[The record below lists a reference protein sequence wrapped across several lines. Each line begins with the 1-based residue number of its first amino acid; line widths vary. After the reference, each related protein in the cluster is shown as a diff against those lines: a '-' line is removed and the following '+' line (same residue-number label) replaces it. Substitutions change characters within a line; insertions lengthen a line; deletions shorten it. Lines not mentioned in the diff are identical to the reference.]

1 MAKLRVEFKDE
12 LGSNLSRF
20 KIIRSDGTSEI
31 VTLNRNASVTQRGT
45 PLNSENMNKVKDSI
59 NSLYDKKYIDL
70 EYELS
75 TGQVPK
81 SGGSVKL
88 GDNTITIFYGEVTPA
103 DDGMQ
108 KGLSVSINNGAKH
121 CYVGMYQVEDEYYK
135 IQSRIGTI
143 YGYPVF
149 DNDTLDYT
157 YYFDILTYNDYIE
170 DLGGDVQDGSNYSN
184 ISLIRER
191 YDLIATMRL
200 SNDGT
205 LWIIQEY

>member
-31 VTLNRNASVTQRGT
+31 VTLNRNANVTQRGT

-70 EYELS
+70 AYELS
-75 TGQVPK
+75 TGEVPK

-88 GDNTITIFYGEVTPA
+88 GDNTITIFYGEVTSGDNEKP
-103 DDGMQ
+103 
-108 KGLSVSINNGAKH
+108 KGLSVSINNGGKP
-121 CYVGMYQVEDEYYK
+121 CFLGMYQVEDEYYQ
-135 IQSRIGTI
+135 IQSSIGTI
-143 YGYPVF
+143 YGHNVF
-149 DNDTLDYT
+149 DNETLDHT
-157 YYFDILTYNDYIE
+157 YYFDILTYNDYGM
-170 DLGGDVQDGSNYSN
+170 DLGGGETIDYTN
-184 ISLIRER
+184 ISLIREG

-200 SNDGT
+200 SEDGT

>member
-12 LGSNLSRF
+12 LGTNLSRF

-31 VTLNRNASVTQRGT
+31 VTLNRNANVTQRGT
-45 PLNSENMNKVKDSI
+45 PLNSENMNKIKESI

-70 EYELS
+70 AYELS

-88 GDNTITIFYGEVTPA
+88 GENTITIFYGEVTSG
-103 DDGMQ
+103 DNEKS

-135 IQSRIGTI
+135 IQSCNGTI
-143 YGYPVF
+143 YGHNVF
-149 DNDTLDYT
+149 DNETLDYT
-157 YYFDILTYNDYIE
+157 YYFDILTYNDYRE
-170 DLGGDVQDGSNYSN
+170 DLGADDSTDYTD

-200 SNDGT
+200 SEDGT

>member
-1 MAKLRVEFKDE
+1 MAKLKVEFKDE
-12 LGSNLSRF
+12 LGTNLSRF

-31 VTLNRNASVTQRGT
+31 VTLNRNANVTQRGT

-70 EYELS
+70 EYDLS
-75 TGQVPK
+75 SGEVPK
-81 SGGSVKL
+81 SGGTIKL
-88 GDNTITIFYGEVTPA
+88 GDNTITIFYGEVTP
-103 DDGMQ
+103 DNDQ
-108 KGLSVSINNGAKH
+108 KSKGLSVSINNGAKH

-135 IQSRIGTI
+135 IQSCNGVL
-143 YGYPVF
+143 YGRNEF
-149 DNDTLDYT
+149 DNETLDHT
-157 YYFDILTYNDYIE
+157 YYFDILTYNDYIG
-170 DLGGDVQDGSNYSN
+170 DLGAYAENGENYSN
-184 ISLIRER
+184 ISIIREG

>member
-45 PLNSENMNKVKDSI
+45 PLNSENMNRVKDSI

-70 EYELS
+70 AYELS

-88 GDNTITIFYGEVTPA
+88 GDNTITIFYGTLTIENNETTT
-103 DDGMQ
+103 
-108 KGLSVSINNGAKH
+108 GLSVSINNGDKP
-121 CYVGMYQVEDEYYK
+121 CFLGMYQVEDENYQLES
-135 IQSRIGTI
+135 INGVV
-143 YGYPVF
+143 YGHNVF
-149 DNDTLDYT
+149 DNDALDYT
-157 YYFDILTYNDYIE
+157 YYFDILTYNDYRE
-170 DLGGDVQDGSNYSN
+170 DLGGDVEDGSNYSN